1 MTLGKIPDG
10 RLSEPYISG
19 VNSFIDFTIAVVD
32 SSGNIS
38 CLCIQCVNCYRQSH
52 YVVCVHLLRHGI
64 MQFYTKWFDH
74 GEPR

>member
-1 MTLGKIPDG
+1 MTLGKTPDD

-19 VNSFIDFTIAVVD
+19 MNSFIDFTIAVVD

-38 CLCIQCVNCYRQSH
+38 CLCIKCVNCYQQSH

-64 MQFYTKWFDH
+64 MQFYTKWFDQ

>member
-1 MTLGKIPDG
+1 MTLGKTPDG

-52 YVVCVHLLRHGI
+52 YVVCPFASSWDYAILH
-64 MQFYTKWFDH
+64 
-74 GEPR
+74 